1 MLGPRLAYDTF
12 CTAEQDRKII
22 SMPTLYP
29 LKIGLRY
36 FISRRRDRFLSL
48 VSWIS
53 LLGMAVG
60 VTSLVVVMSV
70 MNGFEAEL
78 RGRVLSLVPHGFIDG
93 PERRLDNW
101 PSVAESVSRH
111 PGVVGVSPYIG
122 SAAMAMRGDRLRGI
136 QLFAIDPLREEN
148 VSSIHR
154 QIVEGRNLDTAS
166 YQIVLGDILA
176 RHLRVSVGDNV
187 NLVLPTVT
195 VTPLGVFPREKV
207 FEVVGLFK
215 AGADIDGNTAFIHL
229 ADGQRL
235 LRLGSAVNGLR
246 VEFDDLFAAPQRLAD
261 LARSLPEGSETLSW
275 ADTQG
280 SLFQAVKMEKRMI
293 RLLLFFIVVIAA
305 FNIISILTMAVS
317 QRRAA
322 IAVLRTMGATP
333 SAIVTIF
340 ICYGL
345 MTAVLGVGLGALLG
359 VPLSTHITE
368 IIGLLE
374 NLVGAKVFN
383 PDVYF
388 ISRIPSV
395 FRWSDFIWIVG
406 AALLLSLLATLYPAW
421 QASRIQP
428 AEALRYE

>member
-1 MLGPRLAYDTF
+1 
-12 CTAEQDRKII
+12 
-22 SMPTLYP
+22 MPALYP

-36 FISRRRDRFLSL
+36 FVSRRRDRFLSL

-93 PERRLDNW
+93 PERRLNHWESLAGDISSH
-101 PSVAESVSRH
+101 PSVVA
-111 PGVVGVSPYIG
+111 VSPYVG
-122 SAAMAMRGDRLRGI
+122 TAAMIMRGDRLRGI
-136 QLFAIDPLREEN
+136 QLYAIDPLLEQK
-148 VSSIHR
+148 VSGIHR
-154 QIVEGRNLDTAS
+154 QIIEGRNLDEAK
-166 YQIVLGDILA
+166 YEIVLGDILA
-176 RHLRVSVGDNV
+176 RHLRVSVGDSV

-229 ADGQRL
+229 GDGQRL

-246 VEFDDLFAAPQRLAD
+246 LEFDDLFAAPRLLRE
-261 LARSLPEGSETLSW
+261 LAENLPEGSKTLSW

-345 MTAVLGVGLGALLG
+345 LTAVLGVGLGALLG
-359 VPLSTHITE
+359 VPLANNVTE
-368 IIGLLE
+368 IVAMLE
-374 NLVGAKVFN
+374 NLLGTKVFN
-383 PDVYF
+383 PEVYF

-395 FRWSDFIWIVG
+395 FQWSDFFWIVG
-406 AALLLSLLATLYPAW
+406 SALVLSLLATLYPAW

>member
-1 MLGPRLAYDTF
+1 
-12 CTAEQDRKII
+12 
-22 SMPTLYP
+22 MPALYP

-60 VTSLVVVMSV
+60 VISLIVVMSV

-93 PERRLDNW
+93 PERRMDDW
-101 PSVAESVSRH
+101 ESVASRVSAN
-111 PGVVGVSPYIG
+111 PSVVGVSPYVG
-122 SAAMAMRGDRLRGI
+122 SAAMLMRGDRLRGI
-136 QLFAIDPLREEN
+136 QLYAIDPVREEK

-154 QIVEGRNLDTAS
+154 QIVEGRNLEQAK

-176 RHLRVSVGDNV
+176 RHLQVSVGDSV

-207 FEVVGLFK
+207 FEVIGLFK

-229 ADGQRL
+229 GDGQRL

-246 VEFDDLFAAPQRLAD
+246 VEFDDLFAAPQLLKVLAS
-261 LARSLPEGSETLSW
+261 ALPEGSQTLSW
-275 ADTQG
+275 AETQG

-333 SAIVTIF
+333 AAIVTIF

-345 MTAVLGVGLGALLG
+345 LTALLGVGLGALIG
-359 VPLSTHITE
+359 VPLATHITE
-368 IIGLLE
+368 IIAILESLL
-374 NLVGAKVFN
+374 GAKVFN

-395 FRWSDFIWIVG
+395 FLWSDFFWIVG
-406 AALLLSLLATLYPAW
+406 AALTLSLLATLYPAW

>member
-1 MLGPRLAYDTF
+1 
-12 CTAEQDRKII
+12 
-22 SMPTLYP
+22 MPTLYP

-101 PSVAESVSRH
+101 SSVAESVSRH

-136 QLFAIDPLREEN
+136 QLFAIDPLREEK

-154 QIVEGRNLDTAS
+154 QIVEGRNLDTPS

-261 LARSLPEGSETLSW
+261 LARSLPAGSETLSW

-374 NLVGAKVFN
+374 NLVGAKVFS

-395 FRWSDFIWIVG
+395 FRWSDFVWIVS

>member
-1 MLGPRLAYDTF
+1 
-12 CTAEQDRKII
+12 
-22 SMPTLYP
+22 MPTLYP

>member
-1 MLGPRLAYDTF
+1 MIPA
-12 CTAEQDRKII
+12 
-22 SMPTLYP
+22 LYP

-36 FISRRRDRFLSL
+36 FVSRRRDRFLSL

-60 VTSLVVVMSV
+60 VISLVVVMSV

-93 PERRLDNW
+93 PERRMSDW
-101 PSVAESVSRH
+101 RARAEGLQKDKR
-111 PGVVGVSPYIG
+111 VVGVSPYVG
-122 SAAMAMRGDRLRGI
+122 TAAMLMRGDRLRGI
-136 QLFAIDPLREEN
+136 QLFAIDPEGEKA
-148 VSSIHR
+148 VSSIHE
-154 QIVEGRNLDTAS
+154 QIIEGRNLDAAA
-166 YQIVLGDILA
+166 YHIVLGDILA
-176 RHLRVSVGDNV
+176 RQLRVSVGDTI

-195 VTPLGVFPREKV
+195 VTPLGVFPREKA
-207 FEVVGLFK
+207 FEVIGLFK

-235 LRLGSAVNGLR
+235 LRLGTAVNGLR
-246 VEFDDLFAAPQRLAD
+246 VEFHNLFDAPALLQEIAKG
-261 LARSLPEGSETLSW
+261 LPEGTTTLSW
-275 ADTQG
+275 AETQG

-333 SAIVTIF
+333 ADIVSIF

-345 MTAVLGVGLGALLG
+345 LTAVLGVGLGGLLG
-359 VPLSTHITE
+359 VPLAIHIAE
-368 IIGLLE
+368 IIASLE
-374 NLVGAKVFN
+374 NLLGAKVFN
-383 PDVYF
+383 PDIYF

-395 FRWSDFIWIVG
+395 FQWSDFVGIVT
-406 AALLLSLLATLYPAW
+406 AALTLSLLATLYPAW
-421 QASRIQP
+421 QASRIEP

>member
-1 MLGPRLAYDTF
+1 
-12 CTAEQDRKII
+12 
-22 SMPTLYP
+22 MPALYP

-60 VTSLVVVMSV
+60 VISLIVVMSV

-93 PERRLDNW
+93 PERRMDDW
-101 PSVAESVSRH
+101 ESVASRISAN
-111 PGVVGVSPYIG
+111 PSVVGVSPYVG
-122 SAAMAMRGDRLRGI
+122 SAAMLMRGDRLRGI
-136 QLFAIDPLREEN
+136 QLYAIDPVREEK

-154 QIVEGRNLDTAS
+154 QIVEGRNLEQAK

-176 RHLRVSVGDNV
+176 RHLQVSVGDSV

-207 FEVVGLFK
+207 FEVIGLFK

-229 ADGQRL
+229 GDGQRL

-246 VEFDDLFAAPQRLAD
+246 VEFDDLFAAPQLLKVLAS
-261 LARSLPEGSETLSW
+261 ALPEGSQTLSW
-275 ADTQG
+275 AETQG

-333 SAIVTIF
+333 AAIVTIF

-345 MTAVLGVGLGALLG
+345 LTALLGVGLGALIG
-359 VPLSTHITE
+359 VPLATHITE
-368 IIGLLE
+368 IIAILESLL
-374 NLVGAKVFN
+374 GAKVFN

-388 ISRIPSV
+388 ISRIPSG
-395 FRWSDFIWIVG
+395 FLWSDFFWIVG
-406 AALLLSLLATLYPAW
+406 AALTLSLLATLYPAW

>member
-1 MLGPRLAYDTF
+1 MLVT
-12 CTAEQDRKII
+12 
-22 SMPTLYP
+22 YP
-29 LKIGLRY
+29 LRIGLRY

-93 PERRLDNW
+93 PDRRLDDW
-101 PSVAESVSRH
+101 QAVAEDLARH
-111 PGVVGVSPYIG
+111 PSVVGVSPYAG
-122 SAAMAMRGDRLRGI
+122 SAAMLMRGDRLRGI
-136 QLFAIDPLREEN
+136 QLYAIDPLREPK
-148 VSSIHR
+148 VSTIHQ
-154 QIVEGRNLDTAS
+154 QIIEGRNLDQAK

-176 RHLRVSVGDNV
+176 RHLRVSVGDSV

-207 FEVVGLFK
+207 FEVIGLFK

-229 ADGQRL
+229 GDGQRL
-235 LRLGSAVNGLR
+235 LRLGRAVNGLR
-246 VEFDDLFAAPQRLAD
+246 VEFNDLFAAPQLLKE
-261 LARSLPEGSETLSW
+261 LARKLPEGSQTLSW
-275 ADTQG
+275 AETQG

-333 SAIVTIF
+333 AAIVTLF

-345 MTAVLGVGLGALLG
+345 LTAVLGVGLGALIG
-359 VPLSTHITE
+359 VPLATHITE
-368 IIGLLE
+368 IIALLE
-374 NLVGAKVFN
+374 NLLGAKVFN

-395 FRWSDFIWIVG
+395 FQWSDFFWIVG

>member
-1 MLGPRLAYDTF
+1 M
-12 CTAEQDRKII
+12 
-22 SMPTLYP
+22 YP
-29 LKIGLRY
+29 LRIGLRY
-36 FISRRRDRFLSL
+36 FLSRRRDRFLSL

-60 VTSLVVVMSV
+60 ITSLVVVMSV

-93 PERRLDNW
+93 PERRLENW
-101 PSVAESVSRH
+101 SSLADSLSRH
-111 PGVVGVSPYIG
+111 SQVVGVSPYVG
-122 SAAMAMRGDRLRGI
+122 SAAMLMRGDRLRGI
-136 QLFAIDPLREEN
+136 QLFAIDPQREES
-148 VSSIHR
+148 VSSIHQ
-154 QIVEGRNLDTAS
+154 QIIDGRNLDTAA

-176 RHLRVSVGDNV
+176 RHLRVSVGDSV
-187 NLVLPTVT
+187 NLVMPTVT

-207 FEVVGLFK
+207 FEVIGLFK

-235 LRLGSAVNGLR
+235 LRLGRAVNGLR
-246 VEFDDLFAAPQRLAD
+246 VEFDDLFAAPRLLGEIAKD
-261 LARSLPEGSETLSW
+261 LPAGSQTLSW
-275 ADTQG
+275 AETQG
-280 SLFQAVKMEKRMI
+280 SLFQAVKMEKRMV

-333 SAIVTIF
+333 AAIITVF
-340 ICYGL
+340 ISYGL

-359 VPLSTHITE
+359 VPLAIHIAD
-368 IIGLLE
+368 IIALFE
-374 NLVGAKVFN
+374 SLVGAKVFN

-395 FRWSDFIWIVG
+395 FHWSDFAWIVG
-406 AALLLSLLATLYPAW
+406 AALILSLLATLYPAW

>member
-1 MLGPRLAYDTF
+1 
-12 CTAEQDRKII
+12 
-22 SMPTLYP
+22 MPALYP

-60 VTSLVVVMSV
+60 VISLIVVMSV

-93 PERRLDNW
+93 PERRMDDW
-101 PSVAESVSRH
+101 ESVASRISAN
-111 PGVVGVSPYIG
+111 PSVVGVSPYVG
-122 SAAMAMRGDRLRGI
+122 SAAMLMRGDRLRGI
-136 QLFAIDPLREEN
+136 QLYAIDPVREEK

-154 QIVEGRNLDTAS
+154 QIVEGRNLEQAK

-176 RHLRVSVGDNV
+176 RHLQVSVGDSV

-207 FEVVGLFK
+207 FEVIGLFK

-229 ADGQRL
+229 GDGQRL

-246 VEFDDLFAAPQRLAD
+246 VEFDDLFAAPQLLKVLAS
-261 LARSLPEGSETLSW
+261 ALPEGSQTLSW
-275 ADTQG
+275 AETQG

-333 SAIVTIF
+333 AAIVTIF

-345 MTAVLGVGLGALLG
+345 LTALLGVGLGALIG
-359 VPLSTHITE
+359 VPLATHITE
-368 IIGLLE
+368 IIAILESLL
-374 NLVGAKVFN
+374 GAKVFN

-395 FRWSDFIWIVG
+395 FLWSDFFWIVG
-406 AALLLSLLATLYPAW
+406 AALTLSLLATLYPAW